1 MYAYRYVP
9 YLSPTDDLPVLPFV
23 SFAEAFDLTRISAI
37 PMDWIETT
45 WDFRRFLAL
54 VLHYYESDIYYF
66 LLPSDVDCPNTA
78 ECRRVTL
85 ESLYDTRD
93 HHCDYYA
100 KPILLRF
107 IQRFNARRHTRMIL
121 TSIQQRIPFDRD
133 TPVYHEALLHELQ
146 RVKIDDSH
154 DDRLFIS
161 LLRET
166 EDAVNTER
174 RYRPG
179 GEGMEEAREE
189 FEILTILMK

>member
-1 MYAYRYVP
+1 
-9 YLSPTDDLPVLPFV
+9 
-23 SFAEAFDLTRISAI
+23 
-37 PMDWIETT
+37 
-45 WDFRRFLAL
+45 
-54 VLHYYESDIYYF
+54 
-66 LLPSDVDCPNTA
+66 
-78 ECRRVTL
+78 
-85 ESLYDTRD
+85 
-93 HHCDYYA
+93 
-100 KPILLRF
+100 
-107 IQRFNARRHTRMIL
+107 MIL